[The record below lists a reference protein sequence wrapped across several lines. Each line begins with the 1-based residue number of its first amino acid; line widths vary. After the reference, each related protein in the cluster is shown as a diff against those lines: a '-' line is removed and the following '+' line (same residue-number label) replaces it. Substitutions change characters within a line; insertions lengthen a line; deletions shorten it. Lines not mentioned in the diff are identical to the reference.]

1 MDRETVKVTLLAE
14 ALEMSRNSYVEY
26 RTLEGLESFFDRST
40 AIELAKGLKDGFSLE
55 IPLEVIMSN
64 GFFRGY
70 LAGLM
75 LSDKTTSHVVKE
87 KIAKILLEDLLR
99 TLNEAEETSP
109 GQEESFQSERDLKK
123 RFYSLFEE
131 KEREESGGLVREN
144 LSLFRH
150 FMNSKHFIPIYLWGN
165 ELTTF
170 ICESLDSEQFEGSLK
185 EDLRKIVPFV
195 LASYSMPDTMGSSV
209 GLRLPSV
216 ESYLSS
222 QFPILA
228 MIRNRKLN
236 LDQVTEFIKS
246 LSHIIFGD
254 ILLAP
259 VSMAAGGKTEEK
271 ARAKLIINKMFA
283 SMSDSELGI
292 MLNSSSYESRDGFL
306 YEVVV
311 CNDFSKVFDRL
322 KNVLKGIEKKAS
334 LFSNM
339 AIASAL
345 LDKDEAIDWVV
356 EYVAYLK
363 TLEPTIA
370 VVRSGLLLCMKYD
383 LEDEELFSEKFS
395 EITDEKPDPPLIRSL
410 LRDSFGDLDV
420 IYENMADEYSH
431 RTAIDGVISNLKS
444 IKEPNFISFE
454 KTGSLEYSRVP
465 MYTLINSVISQN
477 DIDHAFDTL
486 VAYCKR
492 YRFNFEFMNTL
503 LFLSTGETDE
513 LKKLLHVEGE
523 LALKVL
529 HDIVEKDKWA
539 SLIENEESPSNTE
552 LLQVIEHYVDSLID
566 RKDYREALR
575 VIEEVFPLVG
585 PDDYGYL
592 LASKLLVCWRLN
604 MFDEL
609 AKTMESNNH
618 SGHPKAL
625 AVLALKNYAY
635 RELDRA
641 EQILLKILRHF
652 PDFIKYLLEEEEN
665 DKKGFEK
672 AERGNLRSQ
681 KRVDSLTLAE
691 EFRGDWLNLRGGKEW
706 LKRVQKVFE
715 EVRDGSNLPK
725 NLDSSSW

>member
-26 RTLEGLESFFDRST
+26 RTLEGVESFFDRST

-55 IPLEVIMSN
+55 MPLEEILSN

-75 LSDKTTSHVVKE
+75 LSDKNTSHVVKE
-87 KIAKILLEDLLR
+87 GIAKILLEDLLR

-109 GQEESFQSERDLKK
+109 GQEENYQSTRDLKK

-131 KEREESGGLVREN
+131 KDREESRGLVREN
-144 LSLFRH
+144 LLLFRH
-150 FMNSKHFIPIYLWGN
+150 FMNSDHYIPIYLWGN

-170 ICESLDSEQFEGSLK
+170 ICESLDPEQFEGSLK
-185 EDLRKIVPFV
+185 EDLRKIVPAV
-195 LASYSMPDTMGSSV
+195 LASYSMPDTMGSTA

-228 MIRNRKLN
+228 MMRNRKLD

-246 LSHIIFGD
+246 LSHITFGD

-271 ARAKLIINKMFA
+271 ARAKLIINKMFT
-283 SMSDSELGI
+283 SMSDSELCI
-292 MLNSSSYESRDGFL
+292 MLNSSSSESRDGFL

-311 CNDFSKVFDRL
+311 CNDFGKLFDRL
-322 KNVLKGIEKKAS
+322 KNILKGIEKKAS

-345 LDKDEAIDWVV
+345 LDKDEATDCAG

-383 LEDEELFSEKFS
+383 FEDEELFSQKFS

-420 IYENMADEYSH
+420 IYEQMAEEYSQ
-431 RTAIDGVISNLKS
+431 RTAIDVVISNLKS
-444 IKEPNFISFE
+444 IKEPNFISFD
-454 KTGSLEYSRVP
+454 KTGCLEYSRVP
-465 MYTLINSVISQN
+465 MYTLINSTISQN
-477 DIDHAFDTL
+477 DIDHAFDVIT
-486 VAYCKR
+486 AYCKK

-503 LFLSTGETDE
+503 LFLSTRDTDE
-513 LKKLLHVEGE
+513 LKKLLHVVGE
-523 LALKVL
+523 LALNVL
-529 HDIVEKDKWA
+529 HDIIEKDKWA

-575 VIEEVFPLVG
+575 VIEEVFPLVS

-592 LASKLLVCWRLN
+592 LANKLLVCWRLK

-609 AKTMESNNH
+609 AKTMEYKNQT
-618 SGHPKAL
+618 GHPKAL

-635 RELDRA
+635 KELDRA
-641 EQILLKILRHF
+641 EQILLNILRHC
-652 PDFIKYLLEEEEN
+652 PDFIKYLLEEEGN
-665 DKKGFEK
+665 DEEEFEK

-681 KRVDSLTLAE
+681 RRVDSLTLAE

-706 LKRVQKVFE
+706 LKKVQKVFD
-715 EVRDGSNLPK
+715 EVRNGQ
-725 NLDSSSW
+725 